1 MRSWIKRLLFI
12 FSVLLCQSC
21 IGFFLTAGLI
31 GDCAVT
37 RFLLRNI
44 TDEVIVLE
52 WDSGIRNDEYG
63 PPPSPVV
70 HRLSPGDTVQV
81 VYSNGSHGDFL
92 SIHAISNCKLSL
104 STEGGALLRYW
115 AKYDDPDD
123 LEEALEGCHA
133 SYFKDSVRQLHDE
146 KEWTITK
153 EEKEWVYLFDILPE
167 DLVPLHEIV
176 GEKEQ

>member
-1 MRSWIKRLLFI
+1 MRSWIKRLLLLL
-12 FSVLLCQSC
+12 SLLLCQSC
-21 IGFFLTAGLI
+21 AYLIVGGLGLFRDYAI
-31 GDCAVT
+31 TSFWV
-37 RFLLRNI
+37 RNM
-44 TDEVIVLE
+44 TEEVVIIDWVHE
-52 WDSGIRNDEYG
+52 INGESGKLPTKTY
-63 PPPSPVV
+63 
-70 HRLSPGDTVQV
+70 RLPPGDTIRV
-81 VYSNGSHGDFL
+81 VYCENGTEGDFL
-92 SIHAISNCKLSL
+92 SIQDIGNCKLSL
-104 STEGGALLRYW
+104 STEDGALLRYW

-167 DLVPLHEIV
+167 DLVPLHEIA